1 MEALGGGL
9 GGFWNP
15 NLPFRKRP
23 KKRGSKSSDSAETT
37 SRPGYRFPL
46 KQAATAGSLALTGD
60 TIAQLRD
67 RWTKRKPLDS
77 DSNAFTKVGENKTVH
92 FFFPLCVCS
101 LMLWLVAEK
110 MRGEKEV
117 YSLKLSRVVFLFS
130 SVWLIVNESVY
141 LTVWLIRKMCI

>member
-1 MEALGGGL
+1 MSFLLLWEMEALGGGL

-23 KKRGSKSSDSAETT
+23 KKTGSKSSDSAETT

-92 FFFPLCVCS
+92 FFFFLCVFVLLCCG
-101 LMLWLVAEK
+101 WLLRKCGGKKKCKVWNFRE
-110 MRGEKEV
+110 
-117 YSLKLSRVVFLFS
+117 LCFCFPLFG
-130 SVWLIVNESVY
+130 W
-141 LTVWLIRKMCI
+141 